1 MNFKRVLY
9 PLITGTL
16 LFAPIFGQPSH
27 AANQYNSSNEWE
39 FITDAADGTLYFGG
53 KRTTVGK
60 TTVVEIKAIN
70 DPDEPV
76 GKEYMQRAAFKCDTN
91 QVKVQKAG
99 NRSSQNQLDL
109 VGLTLPVEQAETNVY
124 HLFADLDGMRQSFS

>member
-1 MNFKRVLY
+1 MNFKQVLS
-9 PLITGTL
+9 PLIAGTL
-16 LFAPIFGQPSH
+16 LFAPILGQPSH
-27 AANQYNSSNEWE
+27 AANQSNSSNDWE

-53 KRTTVGK
+53 KRTTVGN

-91 QVKVQKAG
+91 QVKGSKGWELVKSKSVGSSWFDFACGTGG
-99 NRSSQNQLDL
+99 N
-109 VGLTLPVEQAETNVY
+109 
-124 HLFADLDGMRQSFS
+124 

>member
-9 PLITGTL
+9 PLIAGTL
-16 LFAPIFGQPSH
+16 LCAPIFEQPSH
-27 AANQYNSSNEWE
+27 AVNQSNSSNEWE

-76 GKEYMQRAAFKCDTN
+76 GEEYVLRTAFKCNAN
-91 QVKVQKAG
+91 QVKGSEGWELVKPESVG
-99 NRSSQNQLDL
+99 SSWFDYAC
-109 VGLTLPVEQAETNVY
+109 GTGG
-124 HLFADLDGMRQSFS
+124 D